1 MKAKILL
8 AVVLL
13 LLIVFFQAAYVV
25 DETEQVIITQFGKPV
40 GSPITDPGI
49 GVKIPLIQK
58 ITYFP
63 KNLLEWDGDPDE
75 IPTNDKK
82 YIWVDTFARWK
93 IVDPL
98 LFFQTVNNIGQAQ
111 NRLSEIINSAVRDFI
126 AAYPLIELVRL
137 TNREFVDDET
147 ADDKIS
153 EKTVLAPVTTG
164 RKKII
169 QGVLGQVEPELMK
182 FGIQVVDVAIK
193 RLNYTEKVR
202 NTVYGRMIAEREQIA
217 EKFRSE
223 GEGEARKIEGN
234 RVKELKRITS
244 EAYKTAEEIKGKA
257 DAEAT
262 LIYAKAYS
270 KDPDF
275 YSFLKSLHVYE
286 EALAKDTSLVLSTD
300 SEFLRYLKGYKKT
313 GKK

>member
-13 LLIVFFQAAYVV
+13 LLIVFFQSAYVV

-40 GSPITDPGI
+40 GSPIIDPGL
-49 GVKIPLIQK
+49 GFKIPFIQK
-58 ITYFP
+58 TNYFH

-98 LFFQTVNNIGQAQ
+98 LFFQTVNNTGQAQ
-111 NRLSEIINSAVRDFI
+111 SRLSEIINSAVRDFI

-147 ADDKIS
+147 AEDRIS
-153 EKTVLAPVTTG
+153 EKIILAPVTTG
-164 RKKII
+164 REKII
-169 QGVLGQVEPELMK
+169 QGVLAQVEPELQK

-244 EAYKTAEEIKGKA
+244 EAYKTGEIIKGKA

-275 YSFLKSLHVYE
+275 YSFLKSLDVYK
-286 EALAKDTSLVLSTD
+286 EALQKDTSLVLSTD
-300 SEFLRYLKGYKKT
+300 AEFLKYLKGYKKA

>member
-1 MKAKILL
+1 MKAILAIAILL
-8 AVVLL
+8 VIVL
-13 LLIVFFQAAYVV
+13 FQSAYVI
-25 DETEQVIITQFGKPV
+25 DETEQVIITQFGRPI
-40 GSPITDPGI
+40 GSPLTEPGI
-49 GVKIPLIQK
+49 EFKIPFIQK
-58 ITYFP
+58 TTYFH
-63 KNLLEWDGDPDE
+63 KNLLEWDGDRDE

-98 LFFQTVNNIGQAQ
+98 LFFQTVNNMTQAQ

-153 EKTVLAPVTTG
+153 EKTILAPVTTG
-164 RKKII
+164 RKKIV
-169 QGVLGQVEPELMK
+169 QGVLGQVEPELKK
-182 FGIQVVDVAIK
+182 FGIHVVDVAIK

-244 EAYKTAEEIKGKA
+244 EAYRTAEEIKGKA

-262 LIYAKAYS
+262 LIYAEAYN

-275 YSFLKSLHVYE
+275 YSFLKSLEVYKNSLE
-286 EALAKDTSLVLSTD
+286 NNTSLVLSTD
-300 SEFLRYLKGYKKT
+300 AEFLKYFKGYKKSR
-313 GKK
+313 